1 MNLHALRLFH
11 EVAAAGSVSGA
22 ADKLSISQPAVTMQ
36 LRKLEKELGFELTRP
51 QGRGLALTEA
61 GLWLASQANRLFTL
75 EVDIERQCE
84 AYLKGMTGQ
93 LKLAATY
100 LPANFMLP
108 AWIAS
113 YRQASPAVNVSVSSG
128 NAQLVMA
135 KLLQYEADIAWIGG
149 HHSYPPSIVAVPCH
163 EDELWFVAPPNHR
176 LAGQTHTLAE
186 LSQEPFIYREQG
198 SFTRDAL
205 LALYR
210 TANTPPPPQAVQLD
224 GPQETIRAA
233 IQGLG
238 ITIASRME
246 VSRYITS
253 GLLARIDT
261 DIPPV
266 VYPVSRCVR
275 ADDPLSPQASSFLEN
290 SNLI

>member
-22 ADKLSISQPAVTMQ
+22 ADKLNISQPAVTMQ
-36 LRKLEKELGFELTRP
+36 LRKLEKELGFALTRP

-61 GLWLASQANRLFTL
+61 GLWLAAQADRLFTL
-75 EVDIERQCE
+75 EADIERQCE
-84 AYLKGMTGQ
+84 AYRQGMTGQ
-93 LKLAATY
+93 LRLAATY

-113 YRQASPAVNVSVSSG
+113 YRQASPAVDVSVSSG
-128 NAQLVMA
+128 NAQLVME
-135 KLLQYEADIAWIGG
+135 KLLRYEADIAWIGG

-163 EDELWFVAPPNHR
+163 EDELWFVASPNHR
-176 LAGQTHTLAE
+176 FAGETHTLAK
-186 LSQEPFIYREQG
+186 LAQEPFIYREQG

-205 LALYR
+205 LAMYR
-210 TANTPPPPQAVQLD
+210 TTNVPPPPQAVQLD

-246 VSRYITS
+246 VSHYITS

-275 ADDPLSPQASSFLEN
+275 ADDPLSPQASSFVAN
-290 SNLI
+290 SIRI